1 MSHIHIPDG
10 ILPIWILILG
20 WLLTSLLL
28 YISIRKIRKYE
39 TAQKLPY
46 IGMVSALMI
55 IAMMIEIVP
64 IAYHFNFTVLAGI
77 ILGPALAF
85 ISVFIVDI
93 IIAMFGHGGITV
105 VGLNS
110 LVLGLEAIA
119 GFYCFRFFI
128 SIIKSHNSQFY
139 SAFCA
144 TICSLIISTF
154 LMIGFI
160 SIVKVSAINY
170 LKQSG
175 IKIDRVDKNT
185 VHRAEINLAHEI
197 NILRFTK
204 TVLMMNSIGWVLE
217 SLVTG
222 LIIKCLYKI
231 NPGIIRRSVNRI

>member
-20 WLLTSLLL
+20 WILTCLFL
-28 YISIRKIRKYE
+28 YISIKKIRKHE

-64 IAYHFNFTVLAGI
+64 IAYHFNFSVLAGI
-77 ILGPALAF
+77 ILGPSLAF

-93 IIAMFGHGGITV
+93 IIALFGHGGITV

-110 LVLGLEAIA
+110 LVLGLEAMA

-128 SIIKSHNSQFY
+128 SIIKNQNSQFY
-139 SAFCA
+139 SACSA
-144 TICSLIISTF
+144 TICSLILSTL

-160 SIVKVSAINY
+160 SLVKVSAIYN
-170 LKQSG
+170 LNHAAV
-175 IKIDRVDKNT
+175 KIVKTDKST
-185 VHRAEINLAHEI
+185 IQHSEKSLAHEI
-197 NILRFTK
+197 NVHRFTK
-204 TVLMMNSIGWVLE
+204 TIILMSSIGWVLE
-217 SLVTG
+217 SLMTG
-222 LIIKCLYKI
+222 LIIKYLYRI
-231 NPGIIRRSVNRI
+231 NPGIIWRSVN